1 MSGIRGA
8 GPAPMRRLVLDR
20 YALLERFHGGMAE
33 VWKAHD
39 QRLDRTV
46 VAKFLRVTDRGT
58 HPALRFLREA
68 KILAAIDDPR
78 IVRVHDVDE
87 ARIDGSWH
95 LYLITQYIEGET
107 LRVALPRGRRLAV
120 DHALRWAA
128 ELCEALV
135 PVHAR
140 DLVHRDIKP
149 SNIMVRAAAPGP
161 GGPSAATGGIGRT
174 GATGHATGPTGRSTL
189 VLLDFGIARS
199 YTAVGN
205 LGYAAG
211 VTGLAQLVGTPEYMA
226 PECFLQEPIGP
237 ATDLY
242 AVGCVLFE
250 MLTGRQPYS
259 APDDYGTLVN
269 LHCRAAVPS
278 VRGLRPEVP
287 PAVDHLIARLLT
299 KSPGERPA
307 DAREVAGLLRG
318 LSVAVLPRPTVVV
331 TPSVPPPPGPPPG
344 LPTDPAQV
352 VEARCNAVLEATER
366 DPETPAGVRV
376 RQLGDVLAF
385 AYATLPADHR
395 GIWLVVLHL
404 AQALARAGQPAA
416 AAERLAPVAA
426 RARQVLGADDQL
438 AVLCALNLARYI
450 GESGHPRPAAQH
462 LLELRNAVSGVLA
475 ATDPKLSEIR
485 YDQAHWLA
493 AAGDTHRATAEFE
506 ALYADHW
513 TAYGPDHP
521 QTVRLRELIARTR
534 A

>member
-1 MSGIRGA
+1 
-8 GPAPMRRLVLDR
+8 
-20 YALLERFHGGMAE
+20 MAE

-39 QRLDRTV
+39 QRLDRMV

-95 LYLITQYIEGET
+95 LYLITQYVEGQT
-107 LRVALPRGRRLAV
+107 LRALVPKGHRLAV
-120 DHALRWAA
+120 AQALRWAA

-149 SNIMVRAAAPGP
+149 TNVMIRATGAGTRAGTGTPSGTGAGPAAPQD
-161 GGPSAATGGIGRT
+161 S
-174 GATGHATGPTGRSTL
+174 L

-199 YTAVGN
+199 YTLFGD
-205 LGYAAG
+205 LGYGAG
-211 VTGLAQLVGTPEYMA
+211 VTGYAQLVGTPEYMA

-250 MLTGRQPYS
+250 MLTGRQPYV
-259 APDDYGTLVN
+259 APDDYGALVS
-269 LHCRAAVPS
+269 LHCRAPVPS
-278 VRGLRPEVP
+278 VRALRPEVP
-287 PAVDHLIARLLT
+287 PAVDHLVTRLLT
-299 KSPGERPA
+299 KNPGERPA
-307 DAREVAGLLRG
+307 DAREIAGLLRG
-318 LSVAVLPRPTVVV
+318 LSVAVVPRPTVVIGPP
-331 TPSVPPPPGPPPG
+331 TPPPPGPPPG
-344 LPTDPAQV
+344 PPADPARE
-352 VEARCNAVLEATER
+352 VETRCNAVLESTDRDTEAATAE
-366 DPETPAGVRV
+366 RV
-376 RQLGDVLAF
+376 RQLSDVLAF
-385 AYATLPADHR
+385 AHATLPADHR

-404 AQALARAGQPAA
+404 AQALARAGRPAA

-438 AVLCALNLARYI
+438 AVVCALNLARYI

-462 LLELRNAVSGVLA
+462 LLELRAAVSGVLA

-493 AAGDTHRATAEFE
+493 AAGETQRAAAEFE

>member
-1 MSGIRGA
+1 
-8 GPAPMRRLVLDR
+8 
-20 YALLERFHGGMAE
+20 MAE

-46 VAKFLRVTDRGT
+46 VAKFLRVADRGT

-95 LYLITQYIEGET
+95 LYLITQYVEGRT
-107 LRVALPRGRRLAV
+107 LRAVVPRGHRQAV
-120 DHALRWAA
+120 DQALRWAA

-149 SNIMVRAAAPGP
+149 SNIMIRGAAPP
-161 GGPSAATGGIGRT
+161 APATAGGTGGAGST
-174 GATGHATGPTGRSTL
+174 GGAAMAGGTDPGHSGL
-189 VLLDFGIARS
+189 LLLDFGIARS
-199 YTAVGN
+199 YTAFGA

-211 VTGLAQLVGTPEYMA
+211 VTGYAQLVGTPEYMA

-250 MLTGRQPYS
+250 MLTGRQPYT
-259 APDDYGTLVN
+259 APDDYGTLVS
-269 LHCRAAVPS
+269 LHCRAAIPS
-278 VRGLRPEVP
+278 VRALRPDVP
-287 PAVDHLIARLLT
+287 SAVDHLVTRLLT
-299 KSPGERPA
+299 KNPGERPA

-318 LSVAVLPRPTVVV
+318 LSLAVVPPPTVVV
-331 TPSVPPPPGPPPG
+331 TPGTPPPPGRPPEP
-344 LPTDPAQV
+344 PADPARQ

-366 DPETPAGVRV
+366 DPEGPPEERV
-376 RQLGDVLAF
+376 RQLSDVLDF
-385 AYATLPADHR
+385 ARASLPADHR
-395 GIWLVVLHL
+395 GIWLVSLHL
-404 AQALARAGQPAA
+404 SQALARAGRPAA

-438 AVLCALNLARYI
+438 AILCALNLARYI

-462 LLELRNAVSGVLA
+462 LLELRAAVSGVLA

-493 AAGDTHRATAEFE
+493 AAGEARRATAEFE

-521 QTVRLRELIARTR
+521 QTVRLRELIARSR